1 MEFFLHFISGNHSQ
15 KKKNSGWAGDLFEGI
30 NSGFHL
36 GLVNTWA
43 SVHLLSL
50 YCSTKKTDV
59 PSKPKGTDYKVQ
71 HNKYLLRILKPGAL
85 GGIKMVSVL
94 KGHWKRIHLSLGEG
108 LPRWLSGKESASKQE
123 TRV

>member
-30 NSGFHL
+30 TSRFHP

-50 YCSTKKTDV
+50 YCSTKKTHV
-59 PSKPKGTDYKVQ
+59 PSKPEGTGLQGSTQYIFAENLKARCSWGYK
-71 HNKYLLRILKPGAL
+71 N
-85 GGIKMVSVL
+85 
-94 KGHWKRIHLSLGEG
+94 G
-108 LPRWLSGKESASKQE
+108 LCPQRTLEKDSFIFG
-123 TRV
+123 